1 MSLDILKDV
10 KLTAQIKLLPD
21 KSQAEALLSTLR
33 AANDACNFVSRAAWK
48 EKNFRQFDLHR
59 LCYKDVRSKFNLS
72 AQLAVRVLSK
82 VADGP
87 EDRTQMTYD
96 RIFFTFGGGMLGF
109 LLRWSI
115 NLLALITAAVLIKGI
130 RIQSI
135 EMGILAAGF
144 LGIVNAVIRPVVL
157 VLTLPINLL
166 TLGLFTLVIN
176 AAMLKLVATVVPGLV
191 IEGFWAA
198 FWGAFVI
205 SVVSWLLNLFVGG
218 DGKMMYIRKV
228 KR

>member
-1 MSLDILKDV
+1 
-10 KLTAQIKLLPD
+10 
-21 KSQAEALLSTLR
+21 
-33 AANDACNFVSRAAWK
+33 
-48 EKNFRQFDLHR
+48 
-59 LCYKDVRSKFNLS
+59 
-72 AQLAVRVLSK
+72 
-82 VADGP
+82 
-87 EDRTQMTYD
+87 
-96 RIFFTFGGGMLGF
+96 MLGF

-135 EMGILAAGF
+135 EMGIIAAGF

-176 AAMLKLVATVVPGLV
+176 AVMLKLVAMVVPGLV